1 LHSTTRRL
9 PKTAGKAF
17 SSDFRKDIILAQQR
31 TLDLAPY
38 APMLAMRMDTAL
50 ASFRAMVERAIAK
63 ERGEPAERAY

>member
-9 PKTAGKAF
+9 PKNSGKTF

-31 TLDLAPY
+31 ILDLPPY

-50 ASFRAMVERAIAK
+50 ASFRAMVEKAIAK
-63 ERGEPAERAY
+63 ERGEPAERA